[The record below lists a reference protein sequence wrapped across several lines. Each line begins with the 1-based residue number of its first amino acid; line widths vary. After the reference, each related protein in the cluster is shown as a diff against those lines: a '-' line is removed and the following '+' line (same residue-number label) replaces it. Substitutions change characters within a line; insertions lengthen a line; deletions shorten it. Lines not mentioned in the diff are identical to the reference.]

1 MNINIGDIFFK
12 KKQKHKHRRYLL
24 LKRDININIGDMNV
38 ISSFITHPA
47 LISYRLWPRPTW
59 NATIR
64 ADNKYLDKK
73 KREKAVCVN
82 SWLQRYGNDGPF
94 TLSRHDQN

>member
-1 MNINIGDIFFK
+1 MK
-12 KKQKHKHRRYLL
+12 KKHQHNSRYILS
-24 LKRDININIGDMNV
+24 KRNNNIRGEMNV

-64 ADNKYLDKK
+64 ADNKYLHKK

-82 SWLQRYGNDGPF
+82 SWL
-94 TLSRHDQN
+94 

>member
-1 MNINIGDIFFK
+1 M
-12 KKQKHKHRRYLL
+12 
-24 LKRDININIGDMNV
+24 NINIGDMNV

-64 ADNKYLDKK
+64 ADNKYIEKR
-73 KREKAVCVN
+73 KREKNCVKKYLETN
-82 SWLQRYGNDGPF
+82 MIDGCNCTEMM
-94 TLSRHDQN
+94 TLSLFK